1 VNKDPNIENLKPFKK
16 GQTGNPNGRPRKLI
30 SQTINELKAEGV
42 VETSTTEIKAVYL
55 MLINLTIPE
64 LEQRVKDS
72 KQSALVRI
80 VGKAI
85 LSNKGYE
92 IIEKMLD
99 RAIGKA
105 ENKID
110 HTTNG
115 KEMNQSTTFV
125 VATDDTRNELKKLF
139 DAGAGEE
146 DEANEDV

>member
-1 VNKDPNIENLKPFKK
+1 VNKDPNIENLNPFKK
-16 GQTGNPNGRPRKLI
+16 GQSGNPKGRPRKLI
-30 SQTINELKAEGV
+30 SETINELKAEGV

-64 LEQRVKDS
+64 LEQRIKDS

-110 HTTNG
+110 HTTKGEKVNA
-115 KEMNQSTTFV
+115 EPVWIIQDNST
-125 VATDDTRNELKKLF
+125 K
-139 DAGAGEE
+139 
-146 DEANEDV
+146 DE